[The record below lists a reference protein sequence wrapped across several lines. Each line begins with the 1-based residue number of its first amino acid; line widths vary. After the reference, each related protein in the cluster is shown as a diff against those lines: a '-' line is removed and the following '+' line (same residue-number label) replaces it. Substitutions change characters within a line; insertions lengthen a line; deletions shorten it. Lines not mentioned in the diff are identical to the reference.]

1 VTVSELAGCAAAFL
15 GFAALWITR
24 ERRED
29 RRRDFRRTGLNTTL
43 LASVMMAGA
52 AWGQDVTIREIMRD
66 SSRLNIVRIGENGG
80 ETRPVMGPEWRP
92 PQPGPLCGQ
101 KLSTPETNSVSVA
114 CVDFDAIAK
123 LGVPG
128 VYGQRL
134 QVLIQAKYGEA
145 VRVRAFYVNAEGK
158 EAYTTEW
165 ADITRNQAGE
175 LVALVQFMGWQ
186 YSRVEVRVLRG

>member
-1 VTVSELAGCAAAFL
+1 MTGAEWAAFGAALL

-24 ERRED
+24 ERREN
-29 RRRDFRRTGLNTTL
+29 RRRDFRRTGLDKTL
-43 LASVMMAGA
+43 LAAVLMTGA
-52 AWGQDVTIREIMRD
+52 AFGQ
-66 SSRLNIVRIGENGG
+66 
-80 ETRPVMGPEWRP
+80 EWQP
-92 PQPGPLCGQ
+92 PKPGLLCGQ
-101 KLSTPETNSVSVA
+101 RIATPETNSIAIA
-114 CVDFDAIAK
+114 CPDFDALAK

-145 VRVRAFYVNAEGK
+145 VRVRAYYTDAEGK

-175 LVALVQFMGWQ
+175 LGALVQFLGWQ
-186 YSRVEVRVLRG
+186 FTRVEVKVFRE